1 MRNRIVPVLIVLI
14 LILLVGSAGMA
25 VHLIQKYT
33 PTEDR
38 MDAAQY
44 YGELQ
49 DGEIPL
55 IFGTEL
61 LEQRGFY
68 QDGEAYLPIEVV
80 QNYLNPR
87 FYWDGNEQ
95 LLIYTTPAEKFLFS
109 PDSPEYSDGTEVQ
122 GSKEYPVYTVR
133 NEEPCINVK
142 MVKEYSDIEYELLEG
157 PNRIVVQYQWE
168 DVMLV
173 EVKEEDAPVRYQGGI
188 KSEILT
194 NVKKGEELRLIEEM
208 DNWDCVATADGFI
221 GYIEK
226 KHLAGD
232 AYQGVFDRDFEAP
245 VYSSISRDYKINLA
259 WHQVTS
265 EAANETL
272 GQTMKKVSG
281 VNVISPTWFSIKD
294 NDGEITNYATE
305 YYVTQAHEMGLEVW
319 GLVDNFSEDI
329 NTFEVLSHTTSRTNL
344 VENIVSQA
352 LRFSLDGINID
363 FEALAEE
370 TGPHF
375 IQFLREI
382 SILCR
387 KNDLVLS
394 VDNPVPED
402 YTPHYDRASQAEV
415 ADYIIIMGYDE
426 HFQGSEEAGSVASLP
441 WVEEGILDTLEEVPA
456 EKVINAI
463 PFYTRIW
470 KTSAGIVTSE
480 AVGMK
485 AAREYVK
492 RHNIET
498 YWLEDVKQMYGEYE
512 EGNDLYQI
520 WMETDES
527 IEAKMELIQKYQLA
541 GVAEWKLGFE
551 RPSVWKVISSGL
563 KE

>member
-173 EVKEEDAPVRYQGGI
+173 EVKEEAPVRYQGGI

-394 VDNPVPED
+394 VDNPVPEN